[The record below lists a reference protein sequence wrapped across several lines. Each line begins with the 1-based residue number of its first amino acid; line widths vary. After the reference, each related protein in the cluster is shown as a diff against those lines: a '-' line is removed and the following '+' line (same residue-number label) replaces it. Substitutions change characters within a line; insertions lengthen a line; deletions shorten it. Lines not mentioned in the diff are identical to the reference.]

1 MKFSFF
7 NPLFISIAIFLL
19 IYAVGYLPFFNA
31 ISAGIALGIIA
42 NITYPHIRGVKKGD
56 VLSVSSGPSVS
67 TNLPNIIQIAFGAMF
82 STSAIASQNGKKGE
96 IINVLLEDGTDAKGL
111 ITNYAGIFS
120 SAEIK
125 LIRPPKVVSPH
136 AEIEIH

>member
-7 NPLFISIAIFLL
+7 NPFFICIAIFLL
-19 IYAVGYLPFFNA
+19 IYSAGYLPFFNA
-31 ISAGIALGIIA
+31 LSAGIALGIIV
-42 NITYPHIRGVKKGD
+42 NIIYPHIRGVKKGD
-56 VLSVSSGPSVS
+56 VLSVSSGPSLS
-67 TNLPNIIQIAFGAMF
+67 TSLPNIIQIAFGAMF
-82 STSAIASQNGKKGE
+82 SISAIASQNGKKGE